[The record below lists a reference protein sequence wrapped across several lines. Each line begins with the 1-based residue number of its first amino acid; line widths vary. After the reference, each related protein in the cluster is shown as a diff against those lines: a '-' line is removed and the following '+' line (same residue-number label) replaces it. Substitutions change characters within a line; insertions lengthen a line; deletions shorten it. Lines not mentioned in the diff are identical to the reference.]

1 MPIIVLKKGEITHE
15 ITVKS
20 FKGGFKSKTF
30 SIIAPEMS
38 PSEVADLIKKLLE
51 QSSEKNHVKKA

>member
-30 SIIAPEMS
+30 SIIAPGLT
-38 PSEVADLIKKLLE
+38 PAEVAGAIQKLIADSQAKPKKV
-51 QSSEKNHVKKA
+51 Q